1 MNNQPHNHPNNQRRQ
16 VLKAGGGMAVMAVAI
31 VAGLIRPQ
39 DALAADW
46 NNAAFSTKTIAD
58 TVKAMGGGATAD
70 SKDIQITAPDI
81 AENGM
86 VVPISVTSNLAK
98 TQSISILVE
107 KNPNTLAASF
117 DILDGTDPFVQ
128 TRVKMGQSSNVYAVV
143 KADGKYYSA
152 VKEIKVT
159 LGGCGG

>member
-1 MNNQPHNHPNNQRRQ
+1 
-16 VLKAGGGMAVMAVAI
+16 
-31 VAGLIRPQ
+31 
-39 DALAADW
+39 
-46 NNAAFSTKTIAD
+46 
-58 TVKAMGGGATAD
+58 
-70 SKDIQITAPDI
+70 QITAPDI

-98 TQSISILVE
+98 TQSIAILVE
-107 KNPNTLAASF
+107 KNPSTLSASF
-117 DILDGTDPFVQ
+117 DIPDGTDPFVQ

-159 LGGCGG
+159 LGGCGGRRPLGVVAAAKHPPTDRLHQCKTQTNK